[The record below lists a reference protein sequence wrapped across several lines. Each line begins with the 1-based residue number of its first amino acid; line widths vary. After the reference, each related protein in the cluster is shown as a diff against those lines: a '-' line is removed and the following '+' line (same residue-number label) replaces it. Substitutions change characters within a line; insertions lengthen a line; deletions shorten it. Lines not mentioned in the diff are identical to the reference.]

1 MQVDELMMAYD
12 VVGFP
17 FGAIALII
25 TSPSCNMSLK
35 TDVW

>member
-1 MQVDELMMAYD
+1 MQVDELMMAY
-12 VVGFP
+12 P

-25 TSPSCNMSLK
+25 TSPICNMSLK